1 LLPNLTQLATAE
13 IKKYDSVEPHNH
25 QTMTEVF
32 YVEYGKLKATLD
44 NDSFIAV
51 TGDVIVARAKTRH
64 SFHFIE
70 NTKLVY
76 FGLVDNNG

>member
-13 IKKYDSVEPHNH
+13 FKKYDLVEPHVH
-25 QTMTEVF
+25 QAMTEVF
-32 YVEYGKLKATLD
+32 YIEYGKLKATLD
-44 NDSFIAV
+44 SDSFIAV

-64 SFHFIE
+64 SFQFIE